1 MRYYWYDLIWFGSC
15 NLISQIFSDCI
26 NAFKKMHRVFGSSL
40 SSCRHVVQN
49 TWVELVF
56 SGCKTILP
64 TNRFPSLWIV
74 IIPNML
80 DRKPDPKSNHQLGMT
95 EKNWTLPIWIHF
107 GLGILRESQIAFFRH
122 SHVNIMRT
130 SSRKTLDFPC
140 IYNIYIYVRFPV
152 WMFPAGVASFYAT
165 IVNWDHD
172 LLKEAP
178 KNKKTYARHR

>member
-1 MRYYWYDLIWFGSC
+1 
-15 NLISQIFSDCI
+15 
-26 NAFKKMHRVFGSSL
+26 MHRVFGSSL

-49 TWVELVF
+49 RWVELVF

-80 DRKPDPKSNHQLGMT
+80 DREPDPKSNHQPGMT
-95 EKNWTLPIWIHF
+95 EKNWTCPFGSILDWVSSGNLRLHFFGIHMWISWEPH
-107 GLGILRESQIAFFRH
+107 LEKPWI
-122 SHVNIMRT
+122 SHV
-130 SSRKTLDFPC
+130 
-140 IYNIYIYVRFPV
+140 YNIYIYVRFPV

-178 KNKKTYARHR
+178 KNKKHMPGIDKAVARNVIVCKPHRHPEKL